1 MCLLIFVI
9 EQKIEGGKVRT
20 VVRGSQ
26 MKGVYTC
33 GIFEDVVED
42 LLTVSNLNW
51 KQTGERR
58 VCGLREADWLGDV
71 VEVGSACVTG

>member
-1 MCLLIFVI
+1 
-9 EQKIEGGKVRT
+9 
-20 VVRGSQ
+20 
-26 MKGVYTC
+26 MKGVDTC
-33 GIFEDVVED
+33 GVFEDVVED

-71 VEVGSACVTG
+71 VEVGSAGVTG